1 VRGFVGSSFFA
12 FFKGFFAILFLRG
25 NCSIAGLTRIL
36 PQYDER
42 LRLFQ
47 LPWLLQRFLGHD
59 DASLYLR
66 TLNQIH
72 SAKLIPM

>member
-47 LPWLLQRFLGHD
+47 LLWLLQRFLGHD

-66 TLNQIH
+66 TLSQIH